1 MRKDDELSEI
11 RWMSMNPAAARLTAL
26 TLCVFAMMP
35 VVAGTAPMKSQPNLA
50 AGPRAGFVT
59 VRGVRLHYVDWG
71 GTGEPLIF
79 LTPNGGRPE
88 RMFDALAPG
97 FVDRFRVLG
106 LTRRGQGESEKPPS
120 GYDTDSLARD
130 ITGFMDAMGIARA
143 NLAGHSIAGAEMT
156 HLAATFPDRVRTLVY
171 LDAANDY
178 AQLREISAEAKL
190 EPPSDWAVAAVL
202 EEASKSH
209 PAYSKIEA
217 PSLDVVVVYDAPWA
231 VKPDDTEAYKRYTQ
245 LVFDRDYVGDQIRQF
260 RTQMKRG
267 EIVMLR
273 NTDHVAFLHDPVQLK
288 VVIAEMRRFL
298 LRNAAR

>member
-1 MRKDDELSEI
+1 MK
-11 RWMSMNPAAARLTAL
+11 PAARLTAQ
-26 TLCVFAMMP
+26 TLCLFAMMH
-35 VVAGTAPMKSQPNLA
+35 VVGDTAPMNSQPTA
-50 AGPRAGFVT
+50 VVTPRAGFVT

-71 GTGEPLIF
+71 GTGPHLIF

-88 RMFDALAPG
+88 RVFDALAPN
-97 FVDRFRVLG
+97 FVDRFRALG
-106 LTRRGQGESEKPPS
+106 LTRRGQGESETPQS

-130 ITGFMDAMGIARA
+130 ITGFMDAMHIPRA

-156 HLAATFPDRVRTLVY
+156 HLAATFPNRVRTLVY

-178 AQLREISAEAKL
+178 AQLSDISGEAKL
-190 EPPSDWAVAAVL
+190 EPPSDKAVASVL

-209 PAYSKIEA
+209 PAYSKVEA
-217 PSLDVVVVYDAPWA
+217 PSLDIVVVYDAPWP

-273 NTDHVAFLHDPVQLK
+273 HTDHVAFLHDPAQLK
-288 VVIAEMRRFL
+288 IVVAEMRRFL
-298 LRNAAR
+298 LKNGVP